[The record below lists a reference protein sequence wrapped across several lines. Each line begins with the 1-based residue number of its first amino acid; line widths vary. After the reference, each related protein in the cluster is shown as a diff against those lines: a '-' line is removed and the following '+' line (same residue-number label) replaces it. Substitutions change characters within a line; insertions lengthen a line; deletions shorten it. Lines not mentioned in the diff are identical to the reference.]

1 MEREE
6 KQDIKQNGLH
16 ETNMEKMK
24 FETTSGSDRNVSLI
38 GTMFP
43 NCITESIDKNGK
55 AVRRID
61 FEMLKQML
69 SDDIVDAAERYE
81 FTWPGKR
88 KAIVEANKS
97 VRMTLRPDLDKS
109 SNWDDT
115 ENLYIEGDNLVVLK
129 LLQESYLGKIKMIY
143 IDPPYNT
150 GSDLIYMDDFSA
162 DSKEYDESIGLYDEE
177 GLKLYKNIESN
188 GRFHSDWCS
197 MIYPRLL
204 LARNLLSENGIIFIS
219 IDDNEQ
225 VNLKK
230 ICDEIFGE
238 ENCVGEIIRK
248 TKSMTADNGCGFNL
262 QHEILLAY
270 AKDKGKLL
278 LKGDPKAYDNYSN
291 PDNDPNGDWCAGDP
305 SAKSG
310 GPSTHFEIE
319 NPYTHRKD
327 LPPMGRYWAFSKE
340 TFQRYI
346 SEGKIKFKQN
356 YLESE
361 RGFIFKRYK
370 KDAKSLFDPV
380 HSLFGIDN
388 EYMNQAATVEVKK
401 LFGNDVFSYPK
412 PVSFIKKLVQYATD
426 EDSIILD
433 FFSGSATTA
442 QAVMEQNLADGG
454 NRKFIMVQIPELI
467 DEFKGAHKAGFETL
481 CDVGRERIKLVSKS
495 VGIKVDGGF
504 RTLVLDESNMNNV
517 YYSAEEYSQDL
528 LSMLESNVKS
538 DRNSLD
544 LLFGCLLEWGLPLS
558 MPYSS
563 ESIEGFTVH
572 NYNDGDLV
580 ACFDKDV
587 PDSVIKAIAKM
598 QPLRAVFRDSSFAN
612 SPSKIN
618 VGEIFKLMAPET
630 TVKVI

>member
-1 MEREE
+1 
-6 KQDIKQNGLH
+6 
-16 ETNMEKMK
+16 MEKMK
-24 FETTSGSDRNVSLI
+24 FETISGSDKNVSLI
-38 GTMFP
+38 GKMFP
-43 NCITESIDKNGK
+43 NCITESIDENGRVVK
-55 AVRRID
+55 RID

-69 SDDIVDAAERYE
+69 SDDIADAAENYE

-97 VRMTLRPDLDKS
+97 VRMTLRPNLDKS
-109 SNWDDT
+109 SHWDDT

-150 GSDLIYMDDFSA
+150 GSDLIYVDDFSVN
-162 DSKEYDESIGLYDEE
+162 SEEYGESIGLYDEE
-177 GLKLYKNIESN
+177 GLKLYKNTESN

-197 MIYPRLL
+197 MIYPRLM
-204 LARNLLSENGIIFIS
+204 LARNLLSEDGIIFIS

-225 VNLKK
+225 ANLKK

-238 ENCVGEIIRK
+238 ANCVGEIIRK

-270 AKDKGKLL
+270 AKNKGKLL
-278 LKGDPKAYDNYSN
+278 LKGDPKVYDNYSN

-310 GPSTHFEIE
+310 GPSTYFEIE

-340 TFQRYI
+340 TLQRYI
-346 SEGKIKFKQN
+346 SEGKIKFKQD
-356 YLESE
+356 YQESE

-370 KDAKSLFDPV
+370 KDAISLFDPV

-412 PVSFIKKLVQYATD
+412 PVSFIQKLVQYATD

-454 NRKFIMVQIPELI
+454 NRKFIMVQIPEPV
-467 DEFKGAHKAGFETL
+467 DESKSAHKAGFETL

-517 YYSAEEYSQDL
+517 YYSAEEYSQDI

-587 PDSVIKAIAKM
+587 PDSVIKVIAKM
-598 QPLRAVFRDSSFAN
+598 QPLRAVFCDSSFAN

>member
-1 MEREE
+1 
-6 KQDIKQNGLH
+6 
-16 ETNMEKMK
+16 MEKMK
-24 FETTSGSDRNVSLI
+24 FETISGRDKNVSLI

-43 NCITESIDKNGK
+43 NCITEGIDKNGQV
-55 AVRRID
+55 VRKID

-69 SDDIVDAAERYE
+69 SDDVVDAVERYE

-88 KAIVEANKS
+88 MAIVEANKS
-97 VRMTLRPDLDKS
+97 VRMTLRPNLDKS

-150 GSDLIYMDDFSA
+150 GSDLIYMDNFSA
-162 DSKEYDESIGLYDEE
+162 DSEEYDESIGLYDEE
-177 GLKLYKNIESN
+177 GLKLYKNTESN

-197 MIYPRLL
+197 MIYPRLM
-204 LARNLLSENGIIFIS
+204 LARNLLSEDGIIFIS

-238 ENCVGEIIRK
+238 INCVGEIIRK

-310 GPSTHFEIE
+310 GPSTYFEIE

-340 TFQRYI
+340 TLQRYI

-356 YLESE
+356 YGESE

-370 KDAKSLFDPV
+370 KDATSLFDPV

-412 PVSFIKKLVQYATD
+412 PVSFIRKLVQYATD

-454 NRKFIMVQIPELI
+454 NRKFIMVQISEPI
-467 DEFKGAHKAGFETL
+467 DESKGAHKAGFETL
-481 CDVGRERIKLVSKS
+481 CDVGRERIRLVSKS

-517 YYSAEEYSQDL
+517 YYSAGEYSQDL
-528 LSMLESNVKS
+528 LSMLESNIKS

-618 VGEIFKLMAPET
+618 VDEIFKLMAPET

>member
-1 MEREE
+1 
-6 KQDIKQNGLH
+6 
-16 ETNMEKMK
+16 MEKMK

-55 AVRRID
+55 VVRRID
-61 FEMLKQML
+61 FEMLKQLL

-162 DSKEYDESIGLYDEE
+162 DSEEYDESIGLYDEE

-197 MIYPRLL
+197 MIYPRLM

-270 AKDKGKLL
+270 AKDKDKLL
-278 LKGDPKAYDNYSN
+278 LKGDPKVYDNYSN

-340 TFQRYI
+340 TLQRYI

-356 YLESE
+356 YRESE

-370 KDAKSLFDPV
+370 KDATSLFDPV

-454 NRKFIMVQIPELI
+454 NRKFIMVQIPEPI

-504 RTLVLDESNMNNV
+504 RTLILDESNMNNV
-517 YYSAEEYSQDL
+517 YYSAGEYSQDL

-587 PDSVIKAIAKM
+587 PDSVIKVIAKM